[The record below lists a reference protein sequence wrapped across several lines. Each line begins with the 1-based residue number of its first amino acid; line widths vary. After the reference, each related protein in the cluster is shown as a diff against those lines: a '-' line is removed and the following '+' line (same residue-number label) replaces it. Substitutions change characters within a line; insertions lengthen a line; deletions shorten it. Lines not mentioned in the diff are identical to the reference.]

1 MIIEPSILTDYTKRI
16 NDIKDFI
23 DKIEY
28 ERSLL
33 SDELVKSR
41 LDSKH
46 IEIIRKNIKSAIDY
60 KAVIIS
66 CATSFESH
74 IKEALE
80 DYLSKLNLI
89 CTKYEALPEKLK
101 IKHKSKV
108 GEYLSNP
115 NKYQYYVL
123 EEKEAIRN
131 LWNSFNN
138 NPNYKLSIPLL
149 LECGGNF
156 KGDRLKELIQ
166 DLGIENY
173 SQLLKKSSTILEKF
187 KEYTN
192 QDNYGA
198 NDKLLYKP
206 LNDLIIERN
215 NVAHN
220 WVNHNR
226 ISYEKIKNILDYLFA
241 IAQETEKILNNQL
254 IKDLKNFKQL
264 IKINNIYN
272 VSTKEKKIITS
283 NEISLEAGMFIYYET
298 QTPDGKN
305 ENLKIYQIK
314 DCKKIESDKL
324 EIYLTCDKLK
334 GKSPNIYISKFR
346 S

>member
-1 MIIEPSILTDYTKRI
+1 MIIEPSILIDYKKRI
-16 NDIKDFI
+16 EDIKDFI
-23 DKIEY
+23 NKIEY
-28 ERSLL
+28 ERGLL

-41 LDSKH
+41 LDPKH

-89 CTKYEALPEKLK
+89 CTKYEELPEKLK

-131 LWNSFNN
+131 LWNSFDN
-138 NPNYKLSIPLL
+138 NPDYKLSIPLL

-173 SQLLKKSSTILEKF
+173 SQILIKSITILEKF

-192 QDNYGA
+192 QDNYGTD
-198 NDKLLYKP
+198 NKLLYKP

-215 NVAHN
+215 SVAHN
-220 WVNHNR
+220 WVNDSR
-226 ISYEKIKNILDYLFA
+226 ISYEKIKNILDYLFS
-241 IAQETEKILNNQL
+241 IAQETEKILNDQL
-254 IKDLKNFKQL
+254 IKDLKNFEQL
-264 IKINNIYN
+264 TKVNHIYS
-272 VSTKEKKIITS
+272 VSTGKKKLIIS
-283 NEISLEAGMFIYYET
+283 NEISLEKGMFIYYET
-298 QTPDGKN
+298 QTPDGKK

-314 DCKKIESDKL
+314 DCEKIENDKL
-324 EIYLTCDKLK
+324 EIYLTCNKLK
-334 GKSPNIYISKFR
+334 GKTPNIYVSKI
-346 S
+346 

>member
-1 MIIEPSILTDYTKRI
+1 MIIEPSILIDYKKRI
-16 NDIKDFI
+16 EDIKDFI
-23 DKIEY
+23 NKIEY
-28 ERSLL
+28 ERGLL

-41 LDSKH
+41 LDAKH
-46 IEIIRKNIKSAIDY
+46 IEIIKKNIKSAIDY

-80 DYLSKLNLI
+80 NYLLKLNLI
-89 CTKYEALPEKLK
+89 CTKYEELPEKLK
-101 IKHKSKV
+101 IKHKSKI

-115 NKYQYYVL
+115 NKYQHYVL

-131 LWNSFNN
+131 LWNSFDN

-166 DLGIENY
+166 DLGIDNY
-173 SQLLKKSSTILEKF
+173 SQILIKSITILEKF

-192 QDNYGA
+192 QDNYGTD
-198 NDKLLYKP
+198 NKLLYTP
-206 LNDLIIERN
+206 LNDLIVERN

-220 WVNHNR
+220 WVNDSR
-226 ISYEKIKNILDYLFA
+226 ISYEKIKNILDYLFS
-241 IAQETEKILNNQL
+241 IAQETEKILNDQL

-264 IKINNIYN
+264 TKVNHIYS
-272 VSTKEKKIITS
+272 VSTGKKKLIIS
-283 NEISLEAGMFIYYET
+283 NEINLEKGMFIYYET
-298 QTPDGKN
+298 QTPDGNK
-305 ENLKIYQIK
+305 ENFKIYQIK
-314 DCKKIESDKL
+314 DCEKIENDKL
-324 EIYLTCDKLK
+324 EIYLTCNKLK
-334 GKSPNIYISKFR
+334 GRTPNIYVSKI
-346 S
+346 